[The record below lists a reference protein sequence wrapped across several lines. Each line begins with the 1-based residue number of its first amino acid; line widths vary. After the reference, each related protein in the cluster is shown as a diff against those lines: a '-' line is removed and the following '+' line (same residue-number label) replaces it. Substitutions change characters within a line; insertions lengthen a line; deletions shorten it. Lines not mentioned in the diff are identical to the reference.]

1 MLSRTVRQTQRGA
14 GGFYEHHR
22 VCRSAAPA
30 ERIEAGASLITCVCV
45 CRPLLTDAHY
55 SPMVLLCSPG
65 FVVHVEHDLLFG
77 RHVIHFAAIFS
88 DEVQIERPKASWRS
102 SERGGAM
109 RVRDDERAFS
119 GCTSKHTGVSGHLVA
134 THERGTLPSYALR
147 TPRPQKTPR
156 AK

>member
-1 MLSRTVRQTQRGA
+1 MLARTVRQTQRGA

-88 DEVQIERPKASWRS
+88 DEVQIEGPKTSWRS

-109 RVRDDERAFS
+109 RARDHDEERLVVAHLS
-119 GCTSKHTGVSGHLVA
+119 TQECRGIWLLRMRGVPYRHM
-134 THERGTLPSYALR
+134 P
-147 TPRPQKTPR
+147 
-156 AK
+156 